1 MISRGSE
8 WRKWNLHMHSEYSRE
23 NRTKMKI
30 TEIFDSAVKNNISM
44 ISITDHSNFDAL
56 DEIWDI
62 YQNGMCE
69 QGHYSDIVD
78 FLPGIELKT
87 DKGKKGVH
95 IISIFPK
102 EIVVNRNTKQATKS
116 VLYDNF
122 CTKLGLSY
130 SEIESNGD
138 GDYAKGLLCSIVD
151 FDRAVNLTHELGGV
165 VIIHGGDKHGSIEEE
180 MAHANSKEPT
190 PEELYESLD
199 ITKTEIISS
208 KIDIIELPNFE
219 RRQAKNAHFYNSVF
233 LKPCMVASD
242 AHEKSEYDVLGE
254 KITWVK
260 ADTTFEG
267 FKQSIIDYENR
278 MCLKEIP
285 EQLER
290 IKKNPTKYIKE
301 LEINWSDGYAGEK
314 GDWFKN
320 IKIPLNS
327 GLVSVIGNK
336 GNGKSAIA
344 EIIGWLSDSKN
355 YTKFAFLNSKKFL
368 KNRLANNFT
377 AKITWIDNQVS
388 MKENLGAQPD
398 LNNVER
404 VQCIPQQYFEE
415 ICTDTELEKFTT
427 EINGVIFSRL
437 SEEDKE
443 GARSFEEL
451 IDKYTRI
458 SEQNIS
464 LMQTNLSEVNRD
476 IISLESKLSREYKTK
491 QEALLQDAQNQL
503 LAQINICPQE
513 VKKPELPQEV
523 QEQYDKV
530 IEEIGN
536 IENEIEKKQEEILEV
551 NSVSKKVQH
560 ILEYIDEV
568 ENRINKEIEQITLQ
582 VEDFDIKVEE
592 VIKFTVDKSPII
604 SKKEIIDKKLSE
616 LKETVEDE
624 QNGLKVQ
631 LKQKI
636 SVKESIV
643 AEENRNIQLYDA
655 YIKEYQ
661 EWEKVKK
668 EKEEA
673 VNKINEEL
681 LYISDGIMIDLQ
693 PLYEKRQNITASIF
707 NEKKKV
713 IELYNKFKKPVDEF
727 LRDKADLL
735 SEYSI
740 SIRSG
745 LVINEMFQEEVFSY
759 INKQKKNA
767 FRDDNYQLTKT
778 VDALAEMDDIE
789 QYIAIPNK
797 IIKKMKDYDNENI
810 VSSQLKDNKWLEF
823 YNYLF
828 GLQYI
833 QNKYELVSDNKTL
846 EKLSPGERGA
856 LLLIFYLLLDLR
868 DIPLVID
875 QPEDNLDNQSVAS
888 ILVSFIQAAKKRRQ
902 IILVTHNPNLAV
914 VADSDQ
920 IVHVKIN
927 KEERNLVEVKSGGIE
942 NTEINDSIVTILEG
956 TMLSFRK
963 RDEKY
968 IDK

>member
-260 ADTTFEG
+260 ADTTF
-267 FKQSIIDYENR
+267 
-278 MCLKEIP
+278 
-285 EQLER
+285 
-290 IKKNPTKYIKE
+290 
-301 LEINWSDGYAGEK
+301 
-314 GDWFKN
+314 
-320 IKIPLNS
+320 
-327 GLVSVIGNK
+327 
-336 GNGKSAIA
+336 
-344 EIIGWLSDSKN
+344 
-355 YTKFAFLNSKKFL
+355 
-368 KNRLANNFT
+368 
-377 AKITWIDNQVS
+377 
-388 MKENLGAQPD
+388 
-398 LNNVER
+398 
-404 VQCIPQQYFEE
+404 
-415 ICTDTELEKFTT
+415 
-427 EINGVIFSRL
+427 
-437 SEEDKE
+437 
-443 GARSFEEL
+443 
-451 IDKYTRI
+451 
-458 SEQNIS
+458 
-464 LMQTNLSEVNRD
+464 
-476 IISLESKLSREYKTK
+476 
-491 QEALLQDAQNQL
+491 
-503 LAQINICPQE
+503 
-513 VKKPELPQEV
+513 
-523 QEQYDKV
+523 
-530 IEEIGN
+530 
-536 IENEIEKKQEEILEV
+536 
-551 NSVSKKVQH
+551 
-560 ILEYIDEV
+560 
-568 ENRINKEIEQITLQ
+568 
-582 VEDFDIKVEE
+582 
-592 VIKFTVDKSPII
+592 
-604 SKKEIIDKKLSE
+604 
-616 LKETVEDE
+616 
-624 QNGLKVQ
+624 
-631 LKQKI
+631 
-636 SVKESIV
+636 
-643 AEENRNIQLYDA
+643 
-655 YIKEYQ
+655 
-661 EWEKVKK
+661 
-668 EKEEA
+668 
-673 VNKINEEL
+673 
-681 LYISDGIMIDLQ
+681 
-693 PLYEKRQNITASIF
+693 
-707 NEKKKV
+707 
-713 IELYNKFKKPVDEF
+713 
-727 LRDKADLL
+727 
-735 SEYSI
+735 
-740 SIRSG
+740 
-745 LVINEMFQEEVFSY
+745 QEEVFSY

-888 ILVSFIQAAKKRRQ
+888 ILVPFIQAAKKRRQ

>member
-314 GDWFKN
+314 
-320 IKIPLNS
+320 
-327 GLVSVIGNK
+327 
-336 GNGKSAIA
+336 
-344 EIIGWLSDSKN
+344 
-355 YTKFAFLNSKKFL
+355 
-368 KNRLANNFT
+368 
-377 AKITWIDNQVS
+377 
-388 MKENLGAQPD
+388 
-398 LNNVER
+398 
-404 VQCIPQQYFEE
+404 
-415 ICTDTELEKFTT
+415 
-427 EINGVIFSRL
+427 
-437 SEEDKE
+437 
-443 GARSFEEL
+443 
-451 IDKYTRI
+451 
-458 SEQNIS
+458 
-464 LMQTNLSEVNRD
+464 
-476 IISLESKLSREYKTK
+476 
-491 QEALLQDAQNQL
+491 
-503 LAQINICPQE
+503 
-513 VKKPELPQEV
+513 
-523 QEQYDKV
+523 
-530 IEEIGN
+530 
-536 IENEIEKKQEEILEV
+536 
-551 NSVSKKVQH
+551 
-560 ILEYIDEV
+560 YI
-568 ENRINKEIEQITLQ
+568 
-582 VEDFDIKVEE
+582 
-592 VIKFTVDKSPII
+592 
-604 SKKEIIDKKLSE
+604 
-616 LKETVEDE
+616 
-624 QNGLKVQ
+624 
-631 LKQKI
+631 
-636 SVKESIV
+636 
-643 AEENRNIQLYDA
+643 
-655 YIKEYQ
+655 
-661 EWEKVKK
+661 
-668 EKEEA
+668 
-673 VNKINEEL
+673 
-681 LYISDGIMIDLQ
+681 
-693 PLYEKRQNITASIF
+693 
-707 NEKKKV
+707 
-713 IELYNKFKKPVDEF
+713 
-727 LRDKADLL
+727 
-735 SEYSI
+735 
-740 SIRSG
+740 
-745 LVINEMFQEEVFSY
+745 
-759 INKQKKNA
+759 
-767 FRDDNYQLTKT
+767 
-778 VDALAEMDDIE
+778 
-789 QYIAIPNK
+789 
-797 IIKKMKDYDNENI
+797 
-810 VSSQLKDNKWLEF
+810 
-823 YNYLF
+823 
-828 GLQYI
+828 
-833 QNKYELVSDNKTL
+833 
-846 EKLSPGERGA
+846 
-856 LLLIFYLLLDLR
+856 
-868 DIPLVID
+868 
-875 QPEDNLDNQSVAS
+875 
-888 ILVSFIQAAKKRRQ
+888 
-902 IILVTHNPNLAV
+902 
-914 VADSDQ
+914 
-920 IVHVKIN
+920 
-927 KEERNLVEVKSGGIE
+927 
-942 NTEINDSIVTILEG
+942 
-956 TMLSFRK
+956 
-963 RDEKY
+963 
-968 IDK
+968 

>member
-464 LMQTNLSEVNRD
+464 LMQT
-476 IISLESKLSREYKTK
+476 IY
-491 QEALLQDAQNQL
+491 
-503 LAQINICPQE
+503 
-513 VKKPELPQEV
+513 
-523 QEQYDKV
+523 
-530 IEEIGN
+530 
-536 IENEIEKKQEEILEV
+536 
-551 NSVSKKVQH
+551 
-560 ILEYIDEV
+560 
-568 ENRINKEIEQITLQ
+568 
-582 VEDFDIKVEE
+582 
-592 VIKFTVDKSPII
+592 
-604 SKKEIIDKKLSE
+604 
-616 LKETVEDE
+616 
-624 QNGLKVQ
+624 
-631 LKQKI
+631 
-636 SVKESIV
+636 
-643 AEENRNIQLYDA
+643 
-655 YIKEYQ
+655 
-661 EWEKVKK
+661 
-668 EKEEA
+668 
-673 VNKINEEL
+673 
-681 LYISDGIMIDLQ
+681 
-693 PLYEKRQNITASIF
+693 
-707 NEKKKV
+707 
-713 IELYNKFKKPVDEF
+713 
-727 LRDKADLL
+727 
-735 SEYSI
+735 
-740 SIRSG
+740 
-745 LVINEMFQEEVFSY
+745 
-759 INKQKKNA
+759 
-767 FRDDNYQLTKT
+767 
-778 VDALAEMDDIE
+778 
-789 QYIAIPNK
+789 
-797 IIKKMKDYDNENI
+797 
-810 VSSQLKDNKWLEF
+810 
-823 YNYLF
+823 
-828 GLQYI
+828 
-833 QNKYELVSDNKTL
+833 
-846 EKLSPGERGA
+846 
-856 LLLIFYLLLDLR
+856 
-868 DIPLVID
+868 
-875 QPEDNLDNQSVAS
+875 
-888 ILVSFIQAAKKRRQ
+888 
-902 IILVTHNPNLAV
+902 
-914 VADSDQ
+914 
-920 IVHVKIN
+920 
-927 KEERNLVEVKSGGIE
+927 
-942 NTEINDSIVTILEG
+942 
-956 TMLSFRK
+956 RK
-963 RDEKY
+963 
-968 IDK
+968 

>member
-190 PEELYESLD
+190 PE
-199 ITKTEIISS
+199 
-208 KIDIIELPNFE
+208 
-219 RRQAKNAHFYNSVF
+219 
-233 LKPCMVASD
+233 
-242 AHEKSEYDVLGE
+242 
-254 KITWVK
+254 
-260 ADTTFEG
+260 
-267 FKQSIIDYENR
+267 
-278 MCLKEIP
+278 
-285 EQLER
+285 
-290 IKKNPTKYIKE
+290 
-301 LEINWSDGYAGEK
+301 
-314 GDWFKN
+314 
-320 IKIPLNS
+320 
-327 GLVSVIGNK
+327 
-336 GNGKSAIA
+336 
-344 EIIGWLSDSKN
+344 
-355 YTKFAFLNSKKFL
+355 
-368 KNRLANNFT
+368 
-377 AKITWIDNQVS
+377 
-388 MKENLGAQPD
+388 
-398 LNNVER
+398 
-404 VQCIPQQYFEE
+404 
-415 ICTDTELEKFTT
+415 
-427 EINGVIFSRL
+427 
-437 SEEDKE
+437 
-443 GARSFEEL
+443 
-451 IDKYTRI
+451 
-458 SEQNIS
+458 
-464 LMQTNLSEVNRD
+464 
-476 IISLESKLSREYKTK
+476 
-491 QEALLQDAQNQL
+491 
-503 LAQINICPQE
+503 
-513 VKKPELPQEV
+513 
-523 QEQYDKV
+523 
-530 IEEIGN
+530 
-536 IENEIEKKQEEILEV
+536 
-551 NSVSKKVQH
+551 
-560 ILEYIDEV
+560 
-568 ENRINKEIEQITLQ
+568 
-582 VEDFDIKVEE
+582 
-592 VIKFTVDKSPII
+592 
-604 SKKEIIDKKLSE
+604 
-616 LKETVEDE
+616 
-624 QNGLKVQ
+624 
-631 LKQKI
+631 
-636 SVKESIV
+636 
-643 AEENRNIQLYDA
+643 
-655 YIKEYQ
+655 
-661 EWEKVKK
+661 
-668 EKEEA
+668 
-673 VNKINEEL
+673 
-681 LYISDGIMIDLQ
+681 
-693 PLYEKRQNITASIF
+693 
-707 NEKKKV
+707 
-713 IELYNKFKKPVDEF
+713 
-727 LRDKADLL
+727 
-735 SEYSI
+735 
-740 SIRSG
+740 
-745 LVINEMFQEEVFSY
+745 
-759 INKQKKNA
+759 
-767 FRDDNYQLTKT
+767 T

-888 ILVSFIQAAKKRRQ
+888 ILVPFIQAAKKRRQ

>member
-267 FKQSIIDYENR
+267 FKQSIIDYE
-278 MCLKEIP
+278 
-285 EQLER
+285 
-290 IKKNPTKYIKE
+290 
-301 LEINWSDGYAGEK
+301 
-314 GDWFKN
+314 
-320 IKIPLNS
+320 
-327 GLVSVIGNK
+327 
-336 GNGKSAIA
+336 
-344 EIIGWLSDSKN
+344 
-355 YTKFAFLNSKKFL
+355 
-368 KNRLANNFT
+368 
-377 AKITWIDNQVS
+377 
-388 MKENLGAQPD
+388 
-398 LNNVER
+398 
-404 VQCIPQQYFEE
+404 
-415 ICTDTELEKFTT
+415 
-427 EINGVIFSRL
+427 
-437 SEEDKE
+437 
-443 GARSFEEL
+443 
-451 IDKYTRI
+451 
-458 SEQNIS
+458 
-464 LMQTNLSEVNRD
+464 
-476 IISLESKLSREYKTK
+476 
-491 QEALLQDAQNQL
+491 
-503 LAQINICPQE
+503 
-513 VKKPELPQEV
+513 
-523 QEQYDKV
+523 
-530 IEEIGN
+530 
-536 IENEIEKKQEEILEV
+536 
-551 NSVSKKVQH
+551 
-560 ILEYIDEV
+560 
-568 ENRINKEIEQITLQ
+568 
-582 VEDFDIKVEE
+582 
-592 VIKFTVDKSPII
+592 
-604 SKKEIIDKKLSE
+604 
-616 LKETVEDE
+616 
-624 QNGLKVQ
+624 
-631 LKQKI
+631 
-636 SVKESIV
+636 
-643 AEENRNIQLYDA
+643 
-655 YIKEYQ
+655 
-661 EWEKVKK
+661 
-668 EKEEA
+668 
-673 VNKINEEL
+673 
-681 LYISDGIMIDLQ
+681 
-693 PLYEKRQNITASIF
+693 SIF

-888 ILVSFIQAAKKRRQ
+888 ILVPFIQAAKKRRQ

>member
-254 KITWVK
+254 KITW
-260 ADTTFEG
+260 
-267 FKQSIIDYENR
+267 
-278 MCLKEIP
+278 
-285 EQLER
+285 
-290 IKKNPTKYIKE
+290 
-301 LEINWSDGYAGEK
+301 
-314 GDWFKN
+314 
-320 IKIPLNS
+320 
-327 GLVSVIGNK
+327 
-336 GNGKSAIA
+336 
-344 EIIGWLSDSKN
+344 
-355 YTKFAFLNSKKFL
+355 
-368 KNRLANNFT
+368 
-377 AKITWIDNQVS
+377 
-388 MKENLGAQPD
+388 
-398 LNNVER
+398 
-404 VQCIPQQYFEE
+404 
-415 ICTDTELEKFTT
+415 
-427 EINGVIFSRL
+427 
-437 SEEDKE
+437 
-443 GARSFEEL
+443 
-451 IDKYTRI
+451 
-458 SEQNIS
+458 
-464 LMQTNLSEVNRD
+464 
-476 IISLESKLSREYKTK
+476 
-491 QEALLQDAQNQL
+491 
-503 LAQINICPQE
+503 
-513 VKKPELPQEV
+513 
-523 QEQYDKV
+523 
-530 IEEIGN
+530 
-536 IENEIEKKQEEILEV
+536 
-551 NSVSKKVQH
+551 
-560 ILEYIDEV
+560 
-568 ENRINKEIEQITLQ
+568 
-582 VEDFDIKVEE
+582 
-592 VIKFTVDKSPII
+592 
-604 SKKEIIDKKLSE
+604 
-616 LKETVEDE
+616 VEDE

-888 ILVSFIQAAKKRRQ
+888 ILVPFIQAAKKRRQ

>member
-1 MISRGSE
+1 MLLRG
-8 WRKWNLHMHSEYSRE
+8 
-23 NRTKMKI
+23 
-30 TEIFDSAVKNNISM
+30 
-44 ISITDHSNFDAL
+44 
-56 DEIWDI
+56 
-62 YQNGMCE
+62 
-69 QGHYSDIVD
+69 
-78 FLPGIELKT
+78 
-87 DKGKKGVH
+87 
-95 IISIFPK
+95 
-102 EIVVNRNTKQATKS
+102 
-116 VLYDNF
+116 
-122 CTKLGLSY
+122 
-130 SEIESNGD
+130 
-138 GDYAKGLLCSIVD
+138 
-151 FDRAVNLTHELGGV
+151 
-165 VIIHGGDKHGSIEEE
+165 
-180 MAHANSKEPT
+180 
-190 PEELYESLD
+190 
-199 ITKTEIISS
+199 
-208 KIDIIELPNFE
+208 
-219 RRQAKNAHFYNSVF
+219 VF
-233 LKPCMVASD
+233 
-242 AHEKSEYDVLGE
+242 
-254 KITWVK
+254 I
-260 ADTTFEG
+260 
-267 FKQSIIDYENR
+267 
-278 MCLKEIP
+278 
-285 EQLER
+285 
-290 IKKNPTKYIKE
+290 
-301 LEINWSDGYAGEK
+301 
-314 GDWFKN
+314 
-320 IKIPLNS
+320 
-327 GLVSVIGNK
+327 
-336 GNGKSAIA
+336 
-344 EIIGWLSDSKN
+344 
-355 YTKFAFLNSKKFL
+355 
-368 KNRLANNFT
+368 
-377 AKITWIDNQVS
+377 
-388 MKENLGAQPD
+388 
-398 LNNVER
+398 
-404 VQCIPQQYFEE
+404 
-415 ICTDTELEKFTT
+415 
-427 EINGVIFSRL
+427 
-437 SEEDKE
+437 
-443 GARSFEEL
+443 
-451 IDKYTRI
+451 
-458 SEQNIS
+458 
-464 LMQTNLSEVNRD
+464 NRD
-476 IISLESKLSREYKTK
+476 TNGEGVL
-491 QEALLQDAQNQL
+491 
-503 LAQINICPQE
+503 
-513 VKKPELPQEV
+513 
-523 QEQYDKV
+523 KV
-530 IEEIGN
+530 GTTLIRVSTVMG
-536 IENEIEKKQEEILEV
+536 IL
-551 NSVSKKVQH
+551 
-560 ILEYIDEV
+560 Y
-568 ENRINKEIEQITLQ
+568 
-582 VEDFDIKVEE
+582 FDIKVEE

-888 ILVSFIQAAKKRRQ
+888 ILVPFIQAAKKRRQ